1 MGKIERDT
9 GKIALIEA
17 AAAAVAAAATE
28 PEMLQKPEKSYNEV
42 MQKGNAHPIKGQTR
56 NKTK

>member
-9 GKIALIEA
+9 GKIALIGA
-17 AAAAVAAAATE
+17 AAAATE